1 MICSRY
7 GEKGYGGDK
16 YSSGLE
22 KAGGYYHV
30 MVKTR
35 HGRKVRIPR
44 HILSKDCVLFHC
56 QLCSAPPMS
65 AYREYVRLSVSLA
78 SNTRVV

>member
-1 MICSRY
+1 
-7 GEKGYGGDK
+7 
-16 YSSGLE
+16 
-22 KAGGYYHV
+22 

-65 AYREYVRLSVSLA
+65 AYREYVSALVKSPRLDCVFMLCSRW
-78 SNTRVV
+78 TT